1 MEGILIFGVWGI
13 IGSLLS
19 LVSEFDLR
27 ISTWIGGLTKD
38 LGLLETLMHMSF
50 IALSS

>member
-13 IGSLLS
+13 IGSLWS

-27 ISTWIGGLTKD
+27 SSTWIGGLTKD
-38 LGLLETLMHMSF
+38 WGLLGTLMHMSL
-50 IALSS
+50 IAWSS